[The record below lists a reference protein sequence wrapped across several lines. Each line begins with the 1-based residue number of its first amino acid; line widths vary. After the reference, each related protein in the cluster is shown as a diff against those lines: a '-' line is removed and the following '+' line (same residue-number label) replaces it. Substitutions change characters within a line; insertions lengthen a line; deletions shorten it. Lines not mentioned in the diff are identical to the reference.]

1 MLILILIK
9 RKRGDNNMHLVKN
22 VVKALNKEKRN
33 ERVKGL
39 TLAAALGAAAG
50 AVTALLIAPK
60 SDDINRSL
68 NKLKDKAL
76 ETVEKGKGKV
86 DELVKEGKDKF
97 EEGKDKFEEGKDKL
111 DAVRIDIMDGKNNLR
126 DIKEDLK
133 GQR

>member
-1 MLILILIK
+1 
-9 RKRGDNNMHLVKN
+9 MHLVKN

-97 EEGKDKFEEGKDKL
+97 EEGKDKFEEGKDKFEEGKDKL

>member
-1 MLILILIK
+1 
-9 RKRGDNNMHLVKN
+9 MHLVKN

-97 EEGKDKFEEGKDKL
+97 EEGKDKL

-133 GQR
+133 GQRWLYGNYNIT

>member
-1 MLILILIK
+1 
-9 RKRGDNNMHLVKN
+9 MHLVKN

>member
-1 MLILILIK
+1 MLILIK

>member
-1 MLILILIK
+1 
-9 RKRGDNNMHLVKN
+9 MHLVKN

-33 ERVKGL
+33 KRVKGL

-97 EEGKDKFEEGKDKL
+97 EEGKDKL

-133 GQR
+133 GQRWLYGSYNIT

>member
-1 MLILILIK
+1 MLKLILILIK

-97 EEGKDKFEEGKDKL
+97 EEGKDKL

>member
-1 MLILILIK
+1 
-9 RKRGDNNMHLVKN
+9 MHLVKN

-97 EEGKDKFEEGKDKL
+97 EEGKDKL

-133 GQR
+133 GQRWLYGSYNIT

>member
-1 MLILILIK
+1 MLKLILILILIK
-9 RKRGDNNMHLVKN
+9 RKRGDNNMHL
-22 VVKALNKEKRN
+22 VKALNKEKRN

-97 EEGKDKFEEGKDKL
+97 EEGKDKL